1 MKKKILPMFF
11 LLSLAMGLCIAV
23 SGCSALKLKAPA
35 NLRVSDDGF
44 LSWDEVDGAA
54 AYRVFINDGVS
65 IRTKTVWIYS
75 GSPTATAS
83 I

>member
-11 LLSLAMGLCIAV
+11 LLSLAIGLCIAV

-44 LSWDEVDGAA
+44 LS
-54 AYRVFINDGVS
+54 
-65 IRTKTVWIYS
+65 
-75 GSPTATAS
+75 
-83 I
+83 

>member
-23 SGCSALKLKAPA
+23 SGCSALKLK
-35 NLRVSDDGF
+35 
-44 LSWDEVDGAA
+44 
-54 AYRVFINDGVS
+54 
-65 IRTKTVWIYS
+65 VWIYS